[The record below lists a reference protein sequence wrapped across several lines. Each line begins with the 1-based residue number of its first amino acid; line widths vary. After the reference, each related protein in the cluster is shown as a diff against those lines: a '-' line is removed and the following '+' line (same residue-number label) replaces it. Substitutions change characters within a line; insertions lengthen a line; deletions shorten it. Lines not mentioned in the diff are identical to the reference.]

1 MTSQDLKP
9 IVSGMKVHY
18 KDPYTNETE
27 NGIIQTFL
35 PPKSGRTEDIEEV
48 FVVYKSTCGGV
59 WEKYHNF
66 TAQRTKLSSLHL
78 GWTTRLNWDM
88 EKLKKQAENNL
99 KYSY

>member
-1 MTSQDLKP
+1 MTSQDLQP

-18 KDPYTNETE
+18 KDPYTGETE

-35 PPKSGRTEDIEEV
+35 PAKSGKTEDIEEV

-66 TAQRTKLSSLHL
+66 TA
-78 GWTTRLNWDM
+78 
-88 EKLKKQAENNL
+88 
-99 KYSY
+99 